1 LLELLATRLPRGPFG
16 PWVMIETASRT
27 VVGAV
32 GFVAPPGRGRAVELG
47 YSVLPGWRRRGYAR
61 EAASAIVASAIV
73 DWALAQ
79 AGVEAVHARC
89 SADNEPSSRVLEA
102 LGFECT
108 ARSGGEL
115 HWRCLTDSRS
125 RR

>member
-27 VVGAV
+27 VVGEV

-61 EAASAIVASAIV
+61 EAASAIV

-89 SADNEPSSRVLEA
+89 SADNEPSNRVLQV

-115 HWRCLTDSRS
+115 HWRCLPDSRS

>member
-1 LLELLATRLPRGPFG
+1 LLGLLAARLPRGPFG

-27 VVGAV
+27 VVGDV
-32 GFVAPPGRGRAVELG
+32 GFVSPPGRGRAVELS

-61 EAASAIVASAIV
+61 EAATAIV

-79 AGVEAVHARC
+79 AGVGAVHARC
-89 SADNEPSSRVLEA
+89 MAANEPSTRVLEG

-115 HWRCLTDSRS
+115 HWRRLPDSRS